1 MWVLCLIGK
10 HNPWTMSQRELE
22 PSWTLREMECVHL
35 SLHHPFMFDIIIST
49 PPLNVAS
56 LSQGSCPFQPMIL
69 FCHYRPIGSF
79 MTLIRFF
86 TSVILLKHICISWPL
101 LFPEFWGYGM
111 SPTLC
116 ILESAL
122 LSHCL
127 TACHHTRDWKVLRII
142 AQEPA
147 AWFDILWYVKCWP
160 MGLWAIF
167 FTRRHKHPG
176 RSDFLPPFFGN

>member
-1 MWVLCLIGK
+1 MANIIRELCLNENLN
-10 HNPWTMSQRELE
+10 HHE
-22 PSWTLREMECVHL
+22 PCGRWNAYICHSIIRSCLILLLALLGMIECCILGPRLL
-35 SLHHPFMFDIIIST
+35 SVSAYDIVL
-49 PPLNVAS
+49 PLS
-56 LSQGSCPFQPMIL
+56 S
-69 FCHYRPIGSF
+69 HRF

-127 TACHHTRDWKVLRII
+127 TACHHTRD
-142 AQEPA
+142 
-147 AWFDILWYVKCWP
+147 
-160 MGLWAIF
+160 
-167 FTRRHKHPG
+167 
-176 RSDFLPPFFGN
+176 